1 MKLLYVVLLIG
12 VLGSC
17 AADTESKPPFTCYIV
32 TPPCPPLEHIGD
44 PTVNC
49 YLVPTGKPCP
59 YAECVCDPVK
69 KDEGGN

>member
-17 AADTESKPPFTCYIV
+17 VADTGSKPPFTCYIV
-32 TPPCPPLEHIGD
+32 PVCPLLEHIDD

-49 YLVPTGKPCP
+49 YLVPTGKSCP
-59 YAECVCDPVK
+59 YEKCVCDPVK
-69 KDEGGN
+69 KEEGSN